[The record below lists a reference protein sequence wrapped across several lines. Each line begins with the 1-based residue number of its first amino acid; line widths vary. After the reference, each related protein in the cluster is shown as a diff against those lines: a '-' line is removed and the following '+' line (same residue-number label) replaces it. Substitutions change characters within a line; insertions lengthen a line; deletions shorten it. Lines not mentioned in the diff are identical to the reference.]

1 MNPTSQP
8 RPGVYPFWFWNGVQS
23 EAIIREQLEAMQTG
37 GCRGVVLHSR
47 TGNQIPYL
55 SDRWFELVRYSCQ
68 CAQELGIKIW
78 LYDEDGYPS
87 GNAGM
92 QIQKLR
98 PDLRQKHLTFE
109 YSATDPEHPGYA
121 AYDATTYALLDE
133 SKAPKGTAAL
143 RFKIVPLE
151 RHVDTLNPETSAL
164 FLSLTHAKYEHFL
177 SDYFGSVIEAVYTD
191 DESFL
196 VWNARGIVWSET
208 LEAACQK
215 RFGISLKAILP
226 LLVEDLP
233 GYAETRRNFY
243 SLAREMFLENFI
255 KPQVDWCHRFGLAY
269 TGHLCGDEGP
279 TRTSIKNFGTP
290 MPYLLIEDIPA
301 IDDYLCEL
309 RDHDYLRTP
318 INGPDNRILNL
329 DPDKRFTLFI
339 YKCASSISNQFKDGL
354 LSAEDITYLGWDIQ
368 PGFLNTQM
376 LFELGMGVNL
386 MTPHAYYYTIG
397 DKTKYDCPPS
407 YFTQQPLYPIF
418 GKRCATWTHLAELL
432 TRGKYHADCLV
443 IYPDNILAS
452 ENGEDMGNNFRPH
465 TPRAG
470 ISPDDFDL
478 QFSMLLMEL
487 TRRHIGYDLGDETIL
502 CTQGIIHSGV
512 MNVGNRSYQN
522 VIVFPGVPLTPEADK
537 LIEQFQLSGG
547 RVITPPHGDY
557 TALDTIESDVKISG
571 DGCEE
576 ILVHARDNG
585 DFRELFLLN
594 LSGKT
599 LKPHLSLEDEF
610 SLYDPI
616 EQKCIFCGTDTPET
630 FILEPGAVC
639 LLLPKHFES
648 ECVPFTET
656 AFCGN
661 RNWQEISP
669 VDITM
674 TRHNIAA
681 FHDTTGFAFA
691 LEEGAR
697 VVGLYTEHVASSG
710 LTMNG
715 VSVLDGNSLP
725 HHPCDFCF
733 EGVDVSTL
741 CHAGENRIDLA
752 AQRDMVYLEGEF
764 SFDNGKL
771 TVPRKPVY
779 GNLAE
784 AGYPHYWG
792 GVDYHFTFNGKH
804 DLLRFDLDGA
814 AEVSVN
820 GQPAG
825 VIFGKPSTLHISS
838 LCIDGENTIIVH
850 LSNSAANFVTAKPVP
865 FGIIKTEI
873 A

>member
-1 MNPTSQP
+1 MKLASRP
-8 RPGVYPFWFWNGVQS
+8 RPGVYPFWFWNGIQK
-23 EAIIREQLEAMQTG
+23 EEIIREQLEAMQAG

-55 SDRWFELVRYSCQ
+55 SDRWFELVRHSCE
-68 CAQELGIKIW
+68 CARKLGLKIW

-98 PDLRQKHLTFE
+98 PDLRQKHLVFA
-109 YSATDPEHPGYA
+109 YASTDPDHPSYA
-121 AYDATTYALLDE
+121 AYDATTYAPLDE
-133 SKAPKGTAAL
+133 ARVPKGTPAL
-143 RFKIVPLE
+143 CFNVQKIE
-151 RHVDTLNPETSAL
+151 RHVDTLNPESSAL

-177 SDYFGSVIEAVYTD
+177 SEFFGNVIEAVYTD

-196 VWNARGIVWSET
+196 VWNARGIIWSET
-208 LEAACQK
+208 LETACQN
-215 RFGISLKAILP
+215 RFGINLKSFLP

-233 GYAETRRNFY
+233 GYAEVRQNFY
-243 SLAREMFLENFI
+243 SLARELFLDTFI
-255 KPQVDWCHRFGLAY
+255 KPQVDWCRRNGLVY

-279 TRTSIKNFGTP
+279 TRMCIKNFGTT
-290 MPYLLIEDIPA
+290 MPYMMVEDIPA

-309 RDHDYLRTP
+309 IDHGYLHNP
-318 INGPDNRILNL
+318 INGPESRMLNQGPNKL
-329 DPDKRFTLFI
+329 FTLYP

-354 LSAEDITYLGWDIQ
+354 VSAEDITYLGWDIQ

-407 YFTQQPLYPIF
+407 YFTQQPFYPVF

-432 TRGKYHADCLV
+432 MRGKYHADCLV
-443 IYPDNILAS
+443 LYPDNILAT
-452 ENGEDMGNNFRPH
+452 ENGEDMGDNFHSH

-478 QFSMLLMEL
+478 QFSTILMEL
-487 TRRHIGYDLGDETIL
+487 TRRHIGYDLGEEKIVSAKA
-502 CTQGIIHSGV
+502 CIHSGV
-512 MNVGNRSYQN
+512 MNVGNMAYQN
-522 VIVFPGVPLTPEADK
+522 VVVFPGIPLAPATEK
-537 LIEQFQLSGG
+537 LLAQFESAGG
-547 RVITPPHGDY
+547 RVITPPHSDY
-557 TALDTIESDVKISG
+557 AAFDIIESDVKISG
-571 DGCEE
+571 EGCEE

-599 LKPHLSLEDEF
+599 LTPQISLEDEF
-610 SLYDPI
+610 LIYDPLD
-616 EQKCIFCGTDTPET
+616 QKSIFRGTDTPEA

-639 LLLPKHFES
+639 VLLSKHFACES
-648 ECVPFTET
+648 QPFAET

-661 RNWQEISP
+661 RNWEALDP

-674 TRHNIAA
+674 TRQNIAA
-681 FHDTTGFAFA
+681 FHGTTGFSFVLAA
-691 LEEGAR
+691 DAR
-697 VVGLYTEHVASSG
+697 VTGLYTEHLAESG
-710 LTMNG
+710 LTING
-715 VSVLDGNSLP
+715 IPALGDTLLP

-733 EGVDVSTL
+733 EGVEVSAR
-741 CHAGENRIDLA
+741 CHAGENRLSLA
-752 AQRDMVYLEGEF
+752 GQRDMVYLEGDFAFE
-764 SFDNGKL
+764 NGEL
-771 TVPRKPVY
+771 IAPRNPVY

-792 GVDYHFTFNGKH
+792 GVDYVFSFHGKR
-804 DLLRFDLDGA
+804 DLIRFELEGA
-814 AEVSVN
+814 AEVSLN
-820 GQPAG
+820 GQEAG
-825 VIFGKPSTLHISS
+825 VVFGKPATLRISS
-838 LCIDGENTIIVH
+838 LCTDDENTVVVH
-850 LSNSAANFVTAKPVP
+850 LTNSAANFVTAKPIP
-865 FGIIKTEI
+865 FGIFKTEI